1 MYNSSSELKIKSNVH
16 LPTRFKVNKNE
27 IHYWDYTMGDDWE
40 CWRDLT
46 CNSPLCWRLVLW

>member
-46 CNSPLCWRLVLW
+46 CNSPLCWC